1 LPSDPTILAFDT
13 SAAHCAA
20 ALLCGGRIVAQRYE
34 EMAKGQGE
42 RLMGLLE
49 QVLTDHGAIWADLD
63 AIAVGTGPG
72 NFTGIRIAVS
82 AARGL
87 SLGLGVPALGV
98 SGFEILHAA
107 HGRPGEARHLIA
119 LPCRDGYYLQ
129 ELRDGRHHGAPCIAA
144 KADPLRPTPLL
155 DDPATTTVLG
165 ENAGDIAYLVEQAQ
179 SRPTAWRDAALPDI
193 EVAGW
198 LAQVAAQR
206 LGGSE
211 PRPAPVYVRAPD
223 AAPPR
228 DAPPLILP

>member
-49 QVLTDHGAIWADLD
+49 QVLTDHGAIWGELD

-98 SGFEILHAA
+98 SGFEIIHAA
-107 HGRPGEARHLIA
+107 HGRNGEARHLIT

-129 ELRDGRHHGAPCIAA
+129 ELCDGRHDGAPYITVS
-144 KADPLRPTPLL
+144 ADPSRPAPLL
-155 DDPATTTVLG
+155 NDPATTMVLG
-165 ENAGDIAYLVEQAQ
+165 ENAGDIAYLVEKAQ
-179 SRPTAWRDAALPDI
+179 NRPVAYRDALLPKAD
-193 EVAGW
+193 VAAW
-198 LAQVAAQR
+198 IARVAAQR